1 MLRSTSPLLAL
12 ALALA
17 ACTPAAGDSDGESD
31 TDAAT
36 DTAADTDTDTD
47 GDTDGDQCP
56 DEDAAAAA
64 SFTIDFGEWTVED
77 PGTGDGSPATLDV
90 VATCTVAAFAS
101 AAGDIALALDCADQG
116 GGTATIAI
124 DVSTPADLQV
134 ALAVDDVVELD
145 ARWVGVGHHIVGGD
159 WFAIHDAGGEHLLL
173 AGLRYES
180 YSSAAERFTPLSV
193 DDVDDACPS
202 PCPDGVCGD
211 LGDSAPQR
219 QALRFTHSDGAEV
232 VITDRGRG
240 LVSGGGWDYDVVV
253 DTARQYFC
261 INCFSEYEI
270 VIGGA
275 PTSG

>member
-1 MLRSTSPLLAL
+1 MLRSTSPLLLL

-17 ACTPAAGDSDGESD
+17 ACTPAAGDTDGESD

-36 DTAADTDTDTD
+36 DTDADTDTD
-47 GDTDGDQCP
+47 GDTDGEQCP
-56 DEDAAAAA
+56 AEDEAAAAA
-64 SFTIDFGEWTVED
+64 FTVDYGAWTVED

-90 VATCTVAAFAS
+90 VATCTVAAFSS
-101 AAGDIALALDCADQG
+101 AAGALSLALDCADQG

-124 DVSTPADLQV
+124 DVSAPADLEV

-173 AGLRYES
+173 AGIDYES
-180 YSSAAERFTPLSV
+180 YGSAAGRFAPLSV

-202 PCPDGVCGD
+202 PCPDGFCDDPGAD
-211 LGDSAPQR
+211 APQR
-219 QALRFTHSDGAEV
+219 QALRFAHTDGAEV

-261 INCFSEYEI
+261 INCFPDYQI